1 MTLHTQHKLNYFVEK
16 SLRNKITTTT
26 MDEVRGAKKGKKR
39 FKIVI
44 MMDENALK
52 LHATELINF
61 FLIFYDLNNKTS
73 SI

>member
-1 MTLHTQHKLNYFVEK
+1 
-16 SLRNKITTTT
+16 
-26 MDEVRGAKKGKKR
+26 MDGDEDEGCKNRKKR

-52 LHATELINF
+52 LHAAELINF
-61 FLIFYDLNNKTS
+61 FFIFCDLNNKTS